1 MADFPRARDTIP
13 NYGHKFK
20 MLIQSYWLL
29 SLLFVSSATA
39 APDKKKTS
47 TIIPLP
53 SSTSVTQ
60 VSITPTSSTS
70 TSPPTSTAS
79 PAPISS
85 SFYLVVAD
93 TGTPFDGD
101 YLYLGQAFP
110 GDGLFVLLF
119 GSQTPN
125 PDLSQTFRLSNGSYG
140 SLVDND
146 SGLIADYYDLYG
158 GILFGAYGEKAVT
171 CELAD
176 GVILCQNTAYS
187 GFYAYPS
194 EVVGG
199 QSTVPY
205 VELGPVPVPEGS
217 VQITL
222 LPVPIN

>member
-1 MADFPRARDTIP
+1 
-13 NYGHKFK
+13 

-39 APDKKKTS
+39 AADKKKTS
-47 TIIPLP
+47 STTSLP
-53 SSTSVTQ
+53 SSTSATHI
-60 VSITPTSSTS
+60 SNTPLSSTS
-70 TSPPTSTAS
+70 VNLPTSTAS
-79 PAPISS
+79 PTPISS

-101 YLYLGQAFP
+101 YLYLAQAFP
-110 GDGLFVLLF
+110 GNGLFVLLF
-119 GSQTPN
+119 GAQTPN
-125 PDLSQTFRLSNGSYG
+125 EDLSQIFSLSNATYG

-158 GILFGAYGEKAVT
+158 GILFGAYGEKAIT

-176 GVILCQNTAYS
+176 GVILCQNTVYS
-187 GFYAYPS
+187 SFYAYPS
-194 EVVGG
+194 EVVDG

-205 VELGPVPVPEGS
+205 VELGPLPVPEGS
-217 VQITL
+217 VELSL